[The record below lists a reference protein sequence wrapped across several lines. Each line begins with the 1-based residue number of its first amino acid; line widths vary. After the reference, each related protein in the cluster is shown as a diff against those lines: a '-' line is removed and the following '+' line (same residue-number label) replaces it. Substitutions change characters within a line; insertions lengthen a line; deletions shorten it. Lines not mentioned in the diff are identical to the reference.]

1 MADVKYTNAIK
12 VFNQIDAYLKSKD
25 WKYDKD
31 TDKLHFNY
39 SVNTDDFP
47 MSFTLIVDA
56 NKEMIRS
63 LSFMPFKFAEDKRV
77 EGAVAVCVA
86 NYGMVNGSFDYDIS
100 EGKISFR
107 LTNSFTDTMLSTE
120 LIWDMIGVSF
130 STIDRYNDRFFM
142 VAKNVMTIEQFI
154 KAEG

>member
-1 MADVKYTNAIK
+1 MSNVSAKSIYDVLIKALDEHDFKYAR
-12 VFNQIDAYLKSKD
+12 
-25 WKYDKD
+25 YDED
-31 TDKLHFNY
+31 MVIQATIT
-39 SVNTDDFP
+39 TDDFP
-47 MSFTLIVDA
+47 VEFIMCVY
-56 NKEMIRS
+56 EEYEVVQ
-63 LSFMPFKFAEDKRV
+63 FKSILPVKFPEDKRV
-77 EGAVAVCVA
+77 EGAIVTQIA

-120 LIWDMIGVSF
+120 LLWDMIGVSF

-154 KAEG
+154 KAEE